1 MDIDIDRNIGIKQ
14 EPTVNGQT
22 KFQLSNNCRLLT
34 LLCKLS
40 TCLEIFSLTLGIK
53 VAFLTGENPSLDL

>member
-1 MDIDIDRNIGIKQ
+1 MIESYIGINKQ
-14 EPTVNGQT
+14 EPTVNG
-22 KFQLSNNCRLLT
+22 KKIFQFINNCRLLT

>member
-1 MDIDIDRNIGIKQ
+1 MIKSYIGIKQ

-22 KFQLSNNCRLLT
+22 KFPFGNNCRLLI
-34 LLCKLS
+34 LLFKLL
-40 TCLEIFSLTLGIK
+40 TCLEIISLTLGIK

>member
-1 MDIDIDRNIGIKQ
+1 MDIDIDRVKHWYKAG
-14 EPTVNGQT
+14 TVNGQT
-22 KFQLSNNCRLLT
+22 KFQFSNNCRLLT